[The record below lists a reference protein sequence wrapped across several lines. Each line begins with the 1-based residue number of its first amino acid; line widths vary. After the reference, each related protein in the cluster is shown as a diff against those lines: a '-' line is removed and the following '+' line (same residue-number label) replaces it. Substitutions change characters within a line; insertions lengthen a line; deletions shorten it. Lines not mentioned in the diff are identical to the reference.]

1 MKLRVQAR
9 RRDEGDICNIITF
22 EKSSITQALD
32 ERRLSLIIDEHG
44 TIFQV
49 GGSAPALF
57 GFDPGN
63 LIGKPIGSAV
73 DVFKP
78 GGERW
83 REESAAG
90 AGGAGWGSKGAFA
103 LIPSHALTM
112 AVTMADSNHH
122 HSPSYP
128 ILLGSQSSRLLV
140 RCSCVT
146 ECRCGR
152 AHGRDVHAGERAGRH
167 CGADKAVSGSTLV
180 WSHVLIG
187 LDLPTPEIP
196 HLLGMQPLPVQ
207 ALTVLA
213 RMAVLVAWL

>member
-22 EKSSITQALD
+22 EKSSITQAQD

-83 REESAAG
+83 REGSAG
-90 AGGAGWGSKGAFA
+90 
-103 LIPSHALTM
+103 
-112 AVTMADSNHH
+112 
-122 HSPSYP
+122 
-128 ILLGSQSSRLLV
+128 
-140 RCSCVT
+140 
-146 ECRCGR
+146 
-152 AHGRDVHAGERAGRH
+152 
-167 CGADKAVSGSTLV
+167 
-180 WSHVLIG
+180 
-187 LDLPTPEIP
+187 
-196 HLLGMQPLPVQ
+196 
-207 ALTVLA
+207 
-213 RMAVLVAWL
+213 